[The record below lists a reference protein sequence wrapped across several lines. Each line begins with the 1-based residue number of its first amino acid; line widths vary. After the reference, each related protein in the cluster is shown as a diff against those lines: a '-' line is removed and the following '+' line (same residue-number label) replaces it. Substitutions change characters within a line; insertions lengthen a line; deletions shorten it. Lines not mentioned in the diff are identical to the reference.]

1 MHHTQ
6 KLALPITQAV
16 TMRIDAF
23 IQAAGITPVTPRW
36 LLHLTPEQGD
46 LAHTTTTLLLQWGC
60 PASAGEPSWQL
71 LSITDASSWPDM
83 QRPFAELYV
92 DVEQHHYW
100 YCQGGP
106 LTPAHF
112 TAVFA
117 QWQTRFLTHHPV
129 ELTRADAEAL
139 APAIAS
145 PHTAD

>member
-46 LAHTTTTLLLQWGC
+46 LAHTTTTLLLLWDC

-83 QRPFAELYV
+83 QRPFEELYV
-92 DVEQHHYW
+92 DIEQYHYW

-106 LTPAHF
+106 LNPGTLHRCLCTVANPLSH
-112 TAVFA
+112 
-117 QWQTRFLTHHPV
+117 
-129 ELTRADAEAL
+129 
-139 APAIAS
+139 AS
-145 PHTAD
+145 PRRTHPSRRRSAGACDSKPPYR